1 MDLVGRTGIEY
12 TIISRADRFALMS
25 DVNSYLKEGWELYEG
40 VVFGEGIW
48 IQAMIKRKDEKE

>member
-1 MDLVGRTGIEY
+1 MYEY

-40 VVFGEGIW
+40 VVFGDGIW